1 MIILKF
7 GGKSLANGE
16 NLKRS
21 IDIIQNE
28 LIGRKDKIH
37 IIVSARGNTTDQL
50 EYFLEQAKIGNSFD
64 EEWEAFKNYQIS
76 PCIDIDFSDEFLRL
90 EQIFKGILLTG
101 DFTAKT
107 KDLVLAHGELLSAK
121 LIAKLL
127 NNLNIKAKAIDSRH
141 FFITDNSFGEARILK
156 KESALRTL
164 KFFKEIN
171 DDTIGIVT
179 GFIAATK
186 QNETTTFGRNG
197 SNYSA
202 SLLANFFNAE
212 KVKSYTHVDG
222 IFTANPAL
230 VNNAKVISEINYV
243 EANELASFGASILHA
258 KTIAPLEKKNI
269 PLHIL
274 NSQKPNT
281 KGTIISGNTLEK
293 GIKSISIED
302 HVGLINI
309 VGKGLL
315 GKIGID
321 ARIFTKLSNHN
332 ISIGII
338 SQGSSERGV
347 SFVVSSRDLKL
358 AETIL
363 EEEFRN
369 ELLTEDIQSIESNNK
384 ISVVTVVG
392 QNIVDFSTALKHLKE
407 NDVPV
412 LLINNSINGNNISLV
427 LDSNDAVKAVN
438 IIHSHIFGVNKTI
451 NIVIFGKGN
460 VGSTLIKQI
469 LQSKHRILKN
479 KNVLLNIF
487 AIVDSQ
493 RILLD
498 KSGISDDWQARIAQT
513 TANDNK
519 LQKIKEYADKHHLEN
534 LLAIDVTASKSIVKD
549 YRFLIENG
557 FDLISSNKVANTG
570 LYKDYSLLHE
580 TLKKHNKHFLYETN
594 VGAGLPIIDTIKLLH
609 QSGENI
615 TRIRGVFSG
624 SISYL
629 FNRFSEVDRP
639 FSSILKEAME
649 KGLTEPDPREDLNG
663 NDVARKL
670 LILARELALENE
682 FDEIDIKNLIP
693 EDLRSIEKQEFLFRL
708 RELDTV
714 YEELKSQ
721 QKENH
726 VLRYVADLY
735 GDLSQRKGKLKVAL
749 VSVDRNSNLG
759 ALKDADT
766 LFEIFTESYGNN
778 PIRISGAGA
787 GAEVTARGVLGDILR
802 IADKK

>member
-16 NLKRS
+16 SLNRS

-28 LIGRKDKIH
+28 LNGNHKIH
-37 IIVSARGNTTDQL
+37 IVASARANTTDLL
-50 EYFLEQAKIGNSFD
+50 EYFLEQSKGGKTIDD
-64 EEWEAFKNYQIS
+64 EWKAFKQYQEV
-76 PCIDIDFSDEFLRL
+76 PCIDIDFSEEFQRL
-90 EQIFKGILLTG
+90 EQIFQGVLLTG
-101 DFTAKT
+101 DYTAKT
-107 KDLVLAHGELLSAK
+107 RDFVLAQGELLSVK

-127 NNLNIKAKAIDSRH
+127 NNSNRKAIAIDSRQ
-141 FFITDNSFGEARILK
+141 FFITDNSFGEARVLK
-156 KESALRTL
+156 KESKLRTL
-164 KFFKEIN
+164 EFFEQL
-171 DDTIGIVT
+171 DEDTVGIVT

-186 QNETTTFGRNG
+186 QNETTTLGRNG

-202 SLLANFFNAE
+202 SLLANFLNAE

-230 VNNAKVISEINYV
+230 VNNAKIISKINYV

-258 KTIAPLEKKNI
+258 KTIAPLEDRNI
-269 PLHIL
+269 TLQIL
-274 NSQKPNT
+274 NAQKPDEQ
-281 KGTIISGNTLEK
+281 GTLINGKALKK
-293 GIKSISIED
+293 GIKSISVED
-302 HVGLINI
+302 NVGLINI

-315 GKIGID
+315 GKVGID

-332 ISIGII
+332 ISVGII

-363 EEEFRN
+363 KEEFKN
-369 ELLTEDIQSIESNNK
+369 ELLTEDIQSIESNEK

-392 QNIVDFSTALKHLKE
+392 QNIVRFSTALKHLEE
-407 NDVPV
+407 NDVPI

-427 LDSNDAVKAVN
+427 LASNDAVKAVN
-438 IIHSHIFGVNKTI
+438 IIHSHIFGINKTI

-460 VGSTLIKQI
+460 VGSTLIEQI
-469 LQSKHRILKN
+469 LQTKNQILKS

-498 KSGISDDWQARIAQT
+498 KSGIKKDWKARIAHA
-513 TANDNK
+513 TAEDNK
-519 LQKIKEYADKHHLEN
+519 LQKIKDYADKHHLEN

-557 FDLISSNKVANTG
+557 FDLISSNKIANTG
-570 LYKDYSLLHE
+570 LYKDYCELHE

-615 TRIRGVFSG
+615 TRIKGVFSG
-624 SISYL
+624 SISYI
-629 FNRFSEVDRP
+629 FNRFSEVDKP
-639 FSSILKEAME
+639 FSNILKEAMQ

-682 FDEIDIKNLIP
+682 FDEIEIKNLIP
-693 EDLRSIEKQEFLFRL
+693 KDLRTVEKHEFLARL
-708 RELDTV
+708 AELDSV
-714 YEELKSQ
+714 YEKMKSQ

-735 GDLSQRKGKLKVAL
+735 GDLSQRKGKLKVSL
-749 VSVDRNSNLG
+749 VSVNRNSNLG
-759 ALKDADT
+759 NLKDSDT
-766 LFEIFTESYGNN
+766 LFEIFTESYGSN

-787 GAEVTARGVLGDILR
+787 GSEVTARGVLGDILR